1 MPSARLVSERRF
13 ARVWSGTLRSGQ
25 RAVANA
31 SVRQW
36 GLRQRSGDART
47 GVLAREVLVH
57 REFVNF
63 GLHSGSSNGGQRR
76 SDAFCS
82 EAVEVRTRL
91 PEVEHAPTTFYW
103 TGRVKDESIRWIC
116 VRVDHGL

>member
-1 MPSARLVSERRF
+1 M
-13 ARVWSGTLRSGQ
+13 
-25 RAVANA
+25 
-31 SVRQW
+31 
-36 GLRQRSGDART
+36 
-47 GVLAREVLVH
+47 LAREVLVH

-76 SDAFCS
+76 SDAFCR

-103 TGRVKDESIRWIC
+103 TGRVKDESIRWIS